1 MKKYIISGI
10 AVLAIAAVAVI
21 NITLSN
27 GKTNSL
33 SDLQLAN
40 VEALAQESNSSM
52 GYHTTKTVTVY
63 YYDSEGRLTRT
74 ESWTEPCCSIGGIQ
88 CSGNSCF

>member
-1 MKKYIISGI
+1 MKKKFLYGIS
-10 AVLAIAAVAVI
+10 VLAIAAVAVI

-40 VEALAQESNSSM
+40 VEALAQESSSS
-52 GYHTTKTVTVY
+52 HCN
-63 YYDSEGRLTRT
+63 RLCEDWPFTYCVL
-74 ESWTEPCCSIGGIQ
+74 ESSTAYIF
-88 CSGNSCF
+88 CFYKYPR

>member
-1 MKKYIISGI
+1 
-10 AVLAIAAVAVI
+10 LL

-40 VEALAQESNSSM
+40 AEALAQ
-52 GYHTTKTVTVY
+52 
-63 YYDSEGRLTRT
+63 SEGSHLYEIRS
-74 ESWTEPCCSIGGIQ
+74 ENSIEVWDDQAGIYRKIIIIDCQ
-88 CSGNSCF
+88 GSGSVNC